1 MIIYELQ
8 LPLPELQPESVLLVT
23 ADLEEGTSFP
33 KNGIRRVKKPSY
45 MFLWVINVQHRP
57 QGVHTCTGQQESGT
71 LLLLS
76 SAKKLI
82 FA

>member
-8 LPLPELQPESVLLVT
+8 LPLPELHPESVFLIT
-23 ADLEEGTSFP
+23 ADLEEGASYP
-33 KNGIRRVKKPSY
+33 KNGIRRVIKTILHVY
-45 MFLWVINVQHRP
+45 MGNVQHRP
-57 QGVHTCTGQQESGT
+57 QGVQTCTGQQESGT

-76 SAKKLI
+76 SANKLI